1 MKSVNALANAPAK
14 AAADNPVRFSNEE
27 KERLRKKKRKSG
39 GSMSMKQALDKGLN
53 KIISRKLLSWI
64 TASTFLCLGFIN
76 NEQWKAITI
85 GYVGIQGFAD
95 LAATWKHGK

>member
-1 MKSVNALANAPAK
+1 
-14 AAADNPVRFSNEE
+14 
-27 KERLRKKKRKSG
+27 
-39 GSMSMKQALDKGLN
+39 MKQALDKGLI
-53 KIISRKLLSWI
+53 KIISRILLSWV

-76 NEQWKAITI
+76 NEQWTAITI

>member
-1 MKSVNALANAPAK
+1 MIKENAC
-14 AAADNPVRFSNEE
+14 E
-27 KERLRKKKRKSG
+27 KCECTCECACESCCGQLQG

-76 NEQWKAITI
+76 NEQWTAITI